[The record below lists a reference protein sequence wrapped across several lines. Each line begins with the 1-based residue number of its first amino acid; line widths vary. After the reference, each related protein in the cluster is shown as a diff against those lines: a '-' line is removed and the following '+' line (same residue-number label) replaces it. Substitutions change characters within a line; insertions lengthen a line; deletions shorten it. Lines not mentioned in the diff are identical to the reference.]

1 MKRYKICLN
10 FLIAFTLSAT
20 ASYAQDVD
28 TLLNPMSYI
37 KTTGRYS
44 VGKGIELRF
53 FPDNKSILETGFKY
67 GYVIDRM
74 LYDTTMIKNGT
85 DSLKYVEIATISPYT
100 DTQWESLI
108 DRENDLEEKNN
119 LMLGFDFI
127 NNISNKTGGSFSLEN
142 GIAELNEQKSKED
155 FEYLV
160 FALTALKSKNT
171 AFAMGLAFTDSSVVE
186 GNTYVYRVRPIGK
199 SDIYTIIPVDYIIFA
214 EELRSGYKN
223 EVEVKQGDGEL
234 FFSWLDDP
242 ELSGYFIER
251 ADPGKTTYTQLNKAP
266 IYKLEGSTYIEN
278 SKSGYHDKNL
288 INYQIYKY
296 RFFGYTLFG
305 EKVQFAEVQGMAKD
319 LTPPQQPFLPQPKH
333 VKPNEV
339 LIKWE
344 MIPNP
349 AADLKGF
356 FVGRGTSNEGQFTL
370 LHDGILP
377 KSQRSFIDT
386 SFIRGQ
392 YNYYI
397 VQAIDTANNIS
408 SSFPVSVALID
419 STPPSKPLIIS
430 GIIDSLG
437 IVTITITK
445 NPESDL
451 MGYRLYTAN
460 DIEHEF
466 SAIQEAFKVDNTD
479 TSAIKLVFADTVTL
493 RSLTPKIY
501 YRIKALDFNY
511 NQSVF
516 SEIIAVVRPD
526 TIPPVTPVITDVA
539 VGETQI
545 QLYFVLSESI
555 DVREHILYR
564 KTDLEDEWQVVLLL
578 DSTHTTVID
587 TNVQTGTTY
596 YYSLRAVDH
605 GNLFSGYAHS
615 VYGKPYD
622 TGVRP
627 PVENFTGS
635 IEEEKAQLTWDYPV
649 IKDKEV
655 SFVIYKQNR
664 EGHLIQYKHTA
675 DKTIIDPD
683 TNKENVYAIKA
694 VTTDGGQSSLSD
706 VISVVKSE

>member
-10 FLIAFTLSAT
+10 FLMAFTLSIT

-28 TLLNPMSYI
+28 TLLNPVSYI
-37 KTTGRYS
+37 NTTGRYS

-53 FPDNKSILETGFKY
+53 FPDNKTVLEIGFKY

-74 LYDTTMIKNGT
+74 LYDTTIIKKGP
-85 DSLKYVEIATISPYT
+85 DSHKYVEIATISPFT

-108 DRENDLEEKNN
+108 ARENDLEEKNN
-119 LMLGFDFI
+119 LMLGYDFI
-127 NNISNKTGGSFSLEN
+127 KNINNKTGGSFSLEN

-160 FALTALKSKNT
+160 FVLTALKSKNT
-171 AFAMGLAFTDSSVVE
+171 ATAMGLAFIDSSAVE
-186 GNTYVYRVRPIGK
+186 GNTYLYRVRPIGK
-199 SDIYTIIPVDYIIFA
+199 SDIYTIIPVDYIIFT
-214 EELRSGYKN
+214 EESRSGYKN

-242 ELSGYFIER
+242 GLSGYFIER

-305 EKVQFAEVQGMAKD
+305 EKVQFAEVQGMPID
-319 LTPPQQPFLPQPKH
+319 LTPPEQPFLPQPKH

-339 LIKWE
+339 LVNWE
-344 MIPNP
+344 MNPTP

-356 FVGRGTSNEGQFTL
+356 FVGRGTGNEGQFTL
-370 LHDGILP
+370 LHEGILP
-377 KSQRSFIDT
+377 KNYRSFVDT

-392 YNYYI
+392 PNYYI

-437 IVTITITK
+437 IVTITISK

-460 DIEHEF
+460 DIKHEF
-466 SAIQEAFKVDNTD
+466 SAIQEAFKIDNTD

-516 SEIIAVVRPD
+516 SEIIAVIRPD
-526 TIPPVTPVITDVA
+526 TIPPVTPVFNDVT
-539 VGETQI
+539 VSDRFI
-545 QLYFVLSESI
+545 QLGFVPSGSI
-555 DVREHILYR
+555 DVKEHILYR
-564 KTDLEDEWQVVLLL
+564 KTNLTDDWSILLKLDTLQTSVL
-578 DSTHTTVID
+578 D
-587 TNVQTGTTY
+587 TNVTTGTIY
-596 YYSLRAVDH
+596 YYSLRAMDQN
-605 GNLFSGYAHS
+605 NLYSDFAHP

-627 PVENFTGS
+627 PVENFIGT
-635 IEEEKAQLTWDYPV
+635 IEDGKAMLTWDYPALEG
-649 IKDKEV
+649 KEIL
-655 SFVIYKQNR
+655 FVIYKKDAKGNLVTYSSTP
-664 EGHLIQYKHTA
+664 EKMLT
-675 DKTIIDPD
+675 D
-683 TNKENVYAIKA
+683 TNTAEENHYAIKA
-694 VTTDGGQSSLSD
+694 LTTDGGQSNLSEVLSL
-706 VISVVKSE
+706 VKSE